1 MMLKG
6 LQFVGIDDMGSDKV
20 KKEKIA
26 VSAEPVSGGG
36 PPWPAGFSAHC
47 REHQAQD
54 PPQKNLLLAD

>member
-36 PPWPAGFSAHC
+36 TS
-47 REHQAQD
+47 
-54 PPQKNLLLAD
+54 LACWVQCPL